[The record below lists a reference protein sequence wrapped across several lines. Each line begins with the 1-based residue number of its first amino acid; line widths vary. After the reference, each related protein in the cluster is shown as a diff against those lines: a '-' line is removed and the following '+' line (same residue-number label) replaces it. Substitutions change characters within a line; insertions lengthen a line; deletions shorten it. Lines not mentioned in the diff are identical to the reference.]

1 MMGEAKAK
9 TICQSFDEALDVTEE
24 LYGNQLKFFFN
35 KKDVRK
41 LIDGIEV
48 YTKEE
53 KNRVE
58 TIIYEQMR
66 KYQYLMR

>member
-1 MMGEAKAK
+1 M
-9 TICQSFDEALDVTEE
+9 
-24 LYGNQLKFFFN
+24 
-35 KKDVRK
+35 RK

>member
-1 MMGEAKAK
+1 M
-9 TICQSFDEALDVTEE
+9 
-24 LYGNQLKFFFN
+24 
-35 KKDVRK
+35 RK

-66 KYQYLMR
+66 KYQYLTR